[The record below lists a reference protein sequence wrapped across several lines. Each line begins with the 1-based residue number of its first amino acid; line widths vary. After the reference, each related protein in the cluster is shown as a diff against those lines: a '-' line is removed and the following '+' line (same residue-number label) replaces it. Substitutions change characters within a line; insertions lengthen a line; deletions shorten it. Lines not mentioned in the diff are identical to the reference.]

1 MIHRLLQHVAGRWP
15 LAAVRAA
22 VVLAWLTRPLGR
34 GVPAEATRRFLPE
47 LDRAALR
54 RVSHGTWSSWLRL
67 RVLEAAVA
75 SPRARWPY
83 PPIVAGP
90 DPAAFASPHV
100 LASFH
105 LGAIPAVGALLEQL
119 PGSVRVLQLTTLP
132 RQRLTPG
139 LVGRDRWARAAAFRQ
154 ALDALARGD
163 HVFVLADANVIPS
176 TVETTI
182 FGRRVRLARGAFAL
196 GRLSGCPVV
205 PLAARWRGDGIEI
218 AAGDPI
224 APGPEAEMAA
234 AAARWLERFVRESP
248 GEIGTKFVDSF
259 WGDDAAPSAGA

>member
-1 MIHRLLQHVAGRWP
+1 MIHRLLQHAAGRWP

-22 VVLAWLTRPLGR
+22 GVLGWLTRPLGR
-34 GVPAEATRRFLPE
+34 GVPPEAIRRFLPE
-47 LDRAALR
+47 LDRATAR
-54 RVSHGTWSSWLRL
+54 RISHGTWASWLRL

-90 DPAAFASPHV
+90 DPAGFDSPHI

-119 PGSVRVLQLTTLP
+119 PGNVLVLQLTELP
-132 RQRLTPG
+132 RRRLTAE
-139 LVGRDRWARAAAFRQ
+139 LVGRDRWRRAAAFRH
-154 ALDALARGD
+154 ALDALGRGD

-176 TVETTI
+176 TVEATI

-196 GRLSGCPVV
+196 GRLSGRPVV

-224 APGPEAEMAA
+224 PPGPEAEMAA
-234 AAARWLERFVRESP
+234 ATALWLERFVRESP
-248 GEIGTKFVDSF
+248 EEIGTKFVDSF
-259 WGDDAAPSAGA
+259 WGDDEQPPKS